1 MIKKKKL
8 AIFKED
14 VEFIDLDNNLQ
25 IFGQH
30 VVYKF
35 DEDLIYGVGETLIE
49 FDNRYIIKSND
60 IFYNPEIKK
69 IYSNKKTI
77 INDDKN
83 NIYYLHDRFK
93 IDLKK
98 EIIKSNKASIIDNKN
113 NKYFFEDL
121 IIDLKINEIIGRE
134 LKLDFENSYFGNKEN
149 DPILKGRGAI
159 SNEKELKIYKLYL
172 ALAIQIKKNV
182 EDGNYRVMNLCMIK

>member
-1 MIKKKKL
+1 MLRLLSQKNIFVKSKKIIHDKKKKL

-60 IFYNPEIKK
+60 IFYNQK
-69 IYSNKKTI
+69 
-77 INDDKN
+77 
-83 NIYYLHDRFK
+83 
-93 IDLKK
+93 LKK
-98 EIIKSNKASIIDNKN
+98 
-113 NKYFFEDL
+113 F
-121 IIDLKINEIIGRE
+121 
-134 LKLDFENSYFGNKEN
+134 
-149 DPILKGRGAI
+149 
-159 SNEKELKIYKLYL
+159 
-172 ALAIQIKKNV
+172 IQIRKQLLMTIKII
-182 EDGNYRVMNLCMIK
+182 YTTYMIVSKLI

>member
-1 MIKKKKL
+1 MIKKL

-98 EIIKSNKASIIDNKN
+98 K
-113 NKYFFEDL
+113 
-121 IIDLKINEIIGRE
+121 
-134 LKLDFENSYFGNKEN
+134 
-149 DPILKGRGAI
+149 
-159 SNEKELKIYKLYL
+159 
-172 ALAIQIKKNV
+172 
-182 EDGNYRVMNLCMIK
+182 